1 MDVSTHETAG
11 ARTIKPRAPG
21 VKFDAA
27 MPRYWFGG
35 MKQASLLANGVNLLF
50 PKGERFFVRS
60 VMHYLPQLDDAGL
73 RAQVKGFAGQEHRHA
88 RAHEDYNLLLEAQG
102 YEVERFLKVYERV
115 AFEGIERIASPALR
129 LAVTA
134 ATEHFT
140 AIMAEDALSR
150 GYFTAMNSE
159 VGRMLMWHAAEEIE
173 HKAVAFDVLRAV
185 APSYRLRVAGLA
197 LATAGLLGFWS
208 AATVWLLVQDWKAGR
223 VPATRDVALMREQVA
238 RVGDGVLLQG
248 IRAYLRRDFHPS
260 QIDDAH
266 LAAAY
271 LARAGLEP
279 VEEKA

>member
-35 MKQASLLANGVNLLF
+35 MKPASLLANGVNLLF

-88 RAHEDYNLLLEAQG
+88 RAHEDYNVLLEAQG

-115 AFEGIERIASPALR
+115 AFEGIERIAPPALR

-150 GYFTAMNSE
+150 GYFAAMNSE

-173 HKAVAFDVLRAV
+173 HKAVAFDVLKKV
-185 APSYRLRVAGLA
+185 APGYPLRMAGLA
-197 LATAGLLGFWS
+197 VASAMLGGFWF
-208 AATVWLLVQDWKAGR
+208 AAVVTLARQDAKLPPEAHR
-223 VPATRDVALMREQVA
+223 EPTEEEKKHSPLDVFA
-238 RVGDGVLLQG
+238 RG
-248 IRAYLRRDFHPS
+248 IREYARPSFHPN
-260 QIDDAH
+260 DRDNLG
-266 LAAAY
+266 LAMEA
-271 LARAGLEP
+271 LRSLGLE
-279 VEEKA
+279 AA

>member
-35 MKQASLLANGVNLLF
+35 MKPASLLANGVNLLF

-140 AIMAEDALSR
+140 AIMAEDALTR
-150 GYFTAMNSE
+150 GYFAAMNSE

-173 HKAVAFDVLRAV
+173 HKAVAFDVLKKV
-185 APSYRLRVAGLA
+185 APGYPLRMAGLA
-197 LATAGLLGFWS
+197 VASTLLGGFWF
-208 AATVWLLVQDWKAGR
+208 AAVVTLARQDAKLPPEAH
-223 VPATRDVALMREQVA
+223 REPTEEEKKNSPLKVFA
-238 RVGDGVLLQG
+238 RG
-248 IRAYLRRDFHPS
+248 IPEYARPSFHPN
-260 QIDDAH
+260 DRDNLGMAMEA
-266 LAAAY
+266 L
-271 LARAGLEP
+271 RALGLET
-279 VEEKA
+279 A

>member
-1 MDVSTHETAG
+1 MDVSTHETQG
-11 ARTIKPRAPG
+11 ARPIKPRSPG
-21 VKFDAA
+21 VTFDAA

-35 MKQASLLANGVNLLF
+35 LKHASLLANGVNLLF

-140 AIMAEDALSR
+140 AIMAEDALTR
-150 GYFTAMNSE
+150 GYFAAMNSE

-173 HKAVAFDVLRAV
+173 HKAVAFDVLKKV
-185 APSYRLRVAGLA
+185 APGYPLRMAGLA
-197 LATAGLLGFWS
+197 VASTLLGGFWF
-208 AATVWLLVQDWKAGR
+208 AAAVTLSRQDAKLPPEAHR
-223 VPATRDVALMREQVA
+223 EPTEAEKENSPLDVFA
-238 RVGDGVLLQG
+238 RG
-248 IRAYLRRDFHPS
+248 IREYARPSFHPN
-260 QIDDAH
+260 DRDNLG
-266 LAAAY
+266 LAMEA
-271 LARAGLEP
+271 LRALGLET
-279 VEEKA
+279 A